1 MGRATAGVTG
11 TKLEE
16 GDEVVGMAVVD
27 KETILLSV
35 TENGY
40 GKRSSIE
47 DYRMTARGTKGVINI
62 KTTERNGQVVSIL
75 DVKES
80 DQLMMITKNGMIIR
94 CPVDQIRVMG
104 RATQGVR
111 LIGLDEGD
119 RVVDVAHLAIEDEA
133 Q

>member
-1 MGRATAGVTG
+1 
-11 TKLEE
+11 
-16 GDEVVGMAVVD
+16 
-27 KETILLSV
+27 
-35 TENGY
+35 
-40 GKRSSIE
+40 
-47 DYRMTARGTKGVINI
+47 
-62 KTTERNGQVVSIL
+62 
-75 DVKES
+75 
-80 DQLMMITKNGMIIR
+80 MMITKNGMIIR